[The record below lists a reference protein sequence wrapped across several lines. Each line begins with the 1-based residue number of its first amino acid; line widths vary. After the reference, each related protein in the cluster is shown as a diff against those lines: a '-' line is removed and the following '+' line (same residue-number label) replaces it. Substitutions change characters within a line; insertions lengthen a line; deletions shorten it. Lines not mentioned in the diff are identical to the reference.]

1 MRYQTPEGYRYIMFY
16 PESNVEA
23 VVKAF
28 SVLLAV
34 GLTVVAI
41 IALWKGPQQRQAAR
55 LGLVGVFTLL
65 VAGVL
70 SISGARK
77 AEVMMGTVGYV
88 VPNVQYS
95 R

>member
-1 MRYQTPEGYRYIMFY
+1 MRFRRKEEDPWKYLMFF
-16 PESNVEA
+16 PESNVEF
-23 VVKAF
+23 VVKTV

-34 GLTVVAI
+34 ALTVVAI
-41 IALWKGPQQRQAAR
+41 VALWKVPQQQQAER

-77 AEVMMGTVGYV
+77 AEVMMGTVGYSI
-88 VPNVQYS
+88 P